1 MNDNLFIK
9 LHKLASAQ
17 DENFITET
25 FVHIL
30 QRLIDTEPNAALFIL
45 KTIFLG
51 LKPPHHSKMLRKNAT

>member
-9 LHKLASAQ
+9 LHKLASSQ

-30 QRLIDTEPNAALFIL
+30 QRLIDTDPDAALIIL
-45 KTIFLG
+45 NKKGMGSNLE
-51 LKPPHHSKMLRKNAT
+51 L